1 MRAPAHS
8 TPTSPADDD
17 SAQELLQRRDA
28 ILGGVAR
35 ATELISQTSHWRD
48 CAQKLLQI
56 TGEATGV
63 SRVYIFEIRRN
74 AERVVCA
81 YQTFEWVAPGV
92 SPQIDNPDLQGIPF
106 EAAGF
111 GRWLAAFERGEPI
124 FGDIADFPPEEQPIL
139 EFQQI
144 LSLLVQPI
152 RAGRH
157 LWGMIGFDAC
167 ARPQR
172 WERVEID
179 ALRIAAVA
187 FGAAVQREEREAAL
201 QQMQRVEALG
211 RMAGGVAHDF
221 NNVLTVASGA
231 TEMLAGELGGRGV
244 LDTSSQELIEA
255 LQQAL
260 AQGAG
265 LTRRLLQFSRQRQGQ
280 PRDVEVFEALRAAT
294 PLLRQILGHE
304 IALELRASP
313 GTPTIHIDPVDLE
326 QTILNLVVNARDAM
340 PSDGKLSLEVDHFE
354 TAEDHVGPDGVPPG
368 RWVRIC
374 VRDTGCGMS
383 AEVSERI
390 FEPFFTTKASDRG
403 TGLGLS
409 TVFAIVHGQGGRI
422 AVSTSPG
429 KGSEF
434 RLYFP
439 TTSGR

>member
-1 MRAPAHS
+1 MSAPSDSPQPSSS
-8 TPTSPADDD
+8 TAY
-17 SAQELLQRRDA
+17 SAQELLQRRDD

-35 ATELISQTSHWRD
+35 ATELISQASHWRE
-48 CAQKLLQI
+48 CAQELLHI

-63 SRVYIFEIRRN
+63 SRVYIFEIRRDP
-74 AERVVCA
+74 EGVLSG
-81 YQTFEWVAPGV
+81 YQTFEWVAAGV
-92 SPQIDNPDLQGIPF
+92 LPQIDNPDLQGIPF

-111 GRWLAAFERGEPI
+111 GRWLAAFERDEPI

-139 EFQQI
+139 EAQQI

-172 WERVEID
+172 WERVEVN

-187 FGAAVQREEREAAL
+187 FGAAVQREEREALL
-201 QQMQRVEALG
+201 QQMQRLEALG

-221 NNVLTVASGA
+221 NNVLAVASGA
-231 TEMLAGELGGRGV
+231 TEMLGGELGARGV
-244 LDTSSQELIEA
+244 LDKDSQELLDA

-280 PRDVEVFEALRAAT
+280 PRDVEVFEALRTAT
-294 PLLRQILGHE
+294 PLLRQILGHA
-304 IALELRASP
+304 IALELRGSSGVP
-313 GTPTIHIDPVDLE
+313 PIHIDPVELE
-326 QTILNLVVNARDAM
+326 QVMLNLVVNARDAM
-340 PSDGKLSLEVDHFE
+340 ASEGKLTIEVGRLDA
-354 TAEDHVGPDGVPPG
+354 TEDHGGADGLPPG
-368 RWVRIC
+368 RWVRIS

-383 AEVSERI
+383 AEVRERI
-390 FEPFFTTKASDRG
+390 FEPFFTTKSADRG

-422 AVSTSPG
+422 AVATNPG
-429 KGSEF
+429 EGSEF

-439 TTSGR
+439 ASRSR

>member
-1 MRAPAHS
+1 MSAS
-8 TPTSPADDD
+8 SDTPQPSSSAAY
-17 SAQELLQRRDA
+17 SAQELLRRRDA

-35 ATELISQTSHWRD
+35 ATELISQTSHWRE
-48 CAQKLLQI
+48 CAQELLHI

-63 SRVYIFEIRRN
+63 SRVYIFEIRRD
-74 AERVVCA
+74 ATGVLSG
-81 YQTFEWVAPGV
+81 YQTFEWAAPGV

-111 GRWLAAFERGEPI
+111 GRWIAAFERGEPI

-139 EFQQI
+139 ESQQI

-172 WERVEID
+172 WERVEVD

-187 FGAAVQREEREAAL
+187 FGAAVQREEREAQL
-201 QQMQRVEALG
+201 QQLQRLEALG

-221 NNVLTVASGA
+221 NNVLAVASGA
-231 TEMLAGELGGRGV
+231 TEMLAGELGARGV
-244 LDTSSQELIEA
+244 LDKDSRDLLEA

-280 PRDVEVFEALRAAT
+280 PRDVEVFETLRAAT
-294 PLLRQILGHE
+294 PLLRQILGHA
-304 IALELRASP
+304 ITLELRGSTGLP
-313 GTPTIHIDPVDLE
+313 PIHIDPVDLE
-326 QTILNLVVNARDAM
+326 QVMLNLVVNARDAM
-340 PSDGKLSLEVDHFE
+340 ASDGKLTIEVGSFE
-354 TAEDHVGPDGVPPG
+354 ATEDDGGPDGLAPG
-368 RWVRIC
+368 RWVRVF

-383 AEVSERI
+383 AEVRKRI
-390 FEPFFTTKASDRG
+390 FEPFFTTKSADRG

-422 AVSTSPG
+422 AVATRPG
-429 KGSEF
+429 EGTEF

-439 TTSGR
+439 ASLGR